1 MPRANATWRVGGR
14 ELLWI
19 VGGSLLYGAT
29 SWLTNISPLA
39 GAFGGQ
45 IRPGVAIPIVLG
57 FTTGPVVGFLV
68 GFLGNLF
75 TDAISGF
82 IHYPPDPNMG
92 STLHNVITGFNLNW
106 QTANGLMGLIPG
118 LFALYYRRYI
128 SLSDQIKALIVTIV
142 AVIIGIGFAA
152 LTDPWVYGNMTL
164 QEAISTEWIPISQ
177 INIVNAA
184 ILTPILLFN
193 YERLDLKSRDWLR
206 SGLMQRL
213 LLTILISAALPVALL
228 GVFLT
233 QQSTGTQTGTPEQL
247 TIRLVFTI
255 LLTMVFTV
263 TNAVLVAQTIS
274 RPLLRLTGAAQNMQ
288 EGKLS
293 VEQAGEL
300 KATPGSDEVTQLSQ
314 MFGQMAQEVIQREQL
329 LRQQVRELQIMVD
342 QSKRD
347 AQVAE
352 IVDSD
357 FFQDLQERARE
368 MRKRSGPSSSKDDA
382 PDKPVEKTQGG
393 KS

>member
-1 MPRANATWRVGGR
+1 MSRANATWRVGGR
-14 ELLWI
+14 ELLLI
-19 VGGSLLYGAT
+19 VIGALLYGGT

-45 IRPGVAIPIVLG
+45 IRPGVAIPIIMG
-57 FTTGPVVGFLV
+57 FTGGPIVGFFV

-75 TDAISGF
+75 TDFVSAGL
-82 IHYPPDPNMG
+82 HYPPTPDMG
-92 STLHNVITGFNLNW
+92 TTLHNVITGFNLNW
-106 QTANGLMGLIPG
+106 QTANGLMGFIPG
-118 LFALYYRRYI
+118 VYALFYRRYV
-128 SLSDQIKALIVTIV
+128 SLGDQIKALIVTVV
-142 AVIIGIGFAA
+142 AVLVGIGFAA
-152 LTDPWVYGNMTL
+152 LTDPWVYGNMSY
-164 QEAISTEWIPISQ
+164 QDAINTEFFPISQ
-177 INIVNAA
+177 INIINAA

-193 YERLDLKSRDWLR
+193 YERLDLSSRDWLR

-228 GVFLT
+228 GIFLT
-233 QQSTGTQTGTPEQL
+233 QQSTGGQDAAAGAQL
-247 TIRLVFTI
+247 TIKLTFTI

-263 TNAVLVAQTIS
+263 TNAVLLAQSIS
-274 RPLLRLTGAAQNMQ
+274 RPLLRLTRAAQQME

-293 VEQAGEL
+293 VDQAGEL
-300 KATPGSDEVTQLSQ
+300 KATPAGDEIARLSQ
-314 MFGQMAQEVIQREQL
+314 IFGSMAQEVIQREQQ

-357 FFQDLQERARE
+357 FFQDLQVRARE
-368 MRKRSGPSSSKDDA
+368 MRARAGSPGSPTEPAPEEKRAK
-382 PDKPVEKTQGG
+382 K